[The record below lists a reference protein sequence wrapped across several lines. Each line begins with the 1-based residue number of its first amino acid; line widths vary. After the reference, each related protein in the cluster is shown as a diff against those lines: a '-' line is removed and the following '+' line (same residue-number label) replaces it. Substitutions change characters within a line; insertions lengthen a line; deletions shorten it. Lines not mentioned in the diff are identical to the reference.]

1 MPTKNMLTDIADKV
15 RSALGD
21 LKIQDATD
29 KQLSEKFV
37 LIYWMVGL
45 RPQHFP
51 TAEQDQF
58 LFNYLRSNFG
68 SRTTTELVLAFDRAI
83 NGVLDVDDV
92 KCYDQFTLEYFCR
105 IFNAYRK
112 WVFNLSKEIQK
123 PEEYKSLPMAET
135 TEQEMRED
143 IEYYLK
149 GDLNIKLIP
158 PYLYDYLERLNIH
171 KLSKEEK
178 IAVFDKAKIYR
189 KFELK
194 EFAQS
199 YDKGDIANYNYF
211 CHKLETGFEKDSQ
224 EMFHLKNLAKKMA
237 FIYYAK
243 NINAAKTKSSST
255 NNI

>member
-1 MPTKNMLTDIADKV
+1 MPTKNMLTVTVEKV
-15 RSALGD
+15 KEALSGT
-21 LKIQDATD
+21 KIEDATD
-29 KQLSEKFV
+29 KELSERFV
-37 LIYWMVGL
+37 LIYWMIGL

-51 TAEQDQF
+51 TAEQDKL
-58 LFNYLRSNFG
+58 LFNYIRINFAK
-68 SRTTTELVLAFDRAI
+68 RTTTELVLAFDRAI

-149 GDLNIKLIP
+149 GDLNIKFIP
-158 PYLYDYLERLNIH
+158 PYLYDYLERLNLH

-178 IAVFDKAKIYR
+178 IAVFDKAKNYR

-199 YDKGDIANYNYF
+199 YDKADIANYNYF

-224 EMFHLKNLAKKMA
+224 EMFNLKNLAKKMA
-237 FIYYAK
+237 FIDYAK
-243 NINAAKTKSSST
+243 NINASKAKS
-255 NNI
+255 

>member
-1 MPTKNMLTDIADKV
+1 MLTDTVNKVKEALSANKIADA
-15 RSALGD
+15 SD
-21 LKIQDATD
+21 HE
-29 KQLSEKFV
+29 LSEKFV
-37 LIYWMVGL
+37 LVYWMIGL

-58 LFNYLRSNFG
+58 LFNYIRVNFAK
-68 SRTTTELVLAFDRAI
+68 RTTSELVLAFDRAI
-83 NGVLDVDDV
+83 NGVLDVDDI

-112 WVFNLSKEIQK
+112 WVFNLSKEIEK
-123 PEEYKSLPMAET
+123 PQEYKSLPMAET

-143 IEYYLK
+143 IDYYLK
-149 GDLNIKLIP
+149 SDLNIRFIP

-178 IAVFDKAKIYR
+178 IAVFDKAKTYR

-199 YDKGDIANYNYF
+199 YTKEDIANYNYF
-211 CHKLETGFEKDSQ
+211 CHKLETGFDKDS
-224 EMFHLKNLAKKMA
+224 EELHYLKNLAKKMA
-237 FIYYAK
+237 FIDYAK
-243 NINAAKTKSSST
+243 NNNTSKTKS
-255 NNI
+255 

>member
-1 MPTKNMLTDIADKV
+1 MLTVTVDKV
-15 RSALGD
+15 KEALSGT
-21 LKIQDATD
+21 KIQDATD
-29 KQLSEKFV
+29 KELSERFV
-37 LIYWMVGL
+37 MIYWMIGL

-51 TAEQDQF
+51 SAEQDQF
-58 LFNYLRSNFG
+58 LFTYLRNNFG

-83 NGVLDVDDV
+83 NGVLDIDDV

-135 TEQEMRED
+135 TEQEMRDD
-143 IEYYLK
+143 INYYLK
-149 GDLNIKLIP
+149 SDLNIKFIP

-178 IAVFDKAKIYR
+178 IAVFDKAKNYR
-189 KFELK
+189 KYELK

-199 YDKGDIANYNYF
+199 YTKEDIANYNYF
-211 CHKLETGFEKDSQ
+211 CHKMETGFDNDSQ
-224 EMFHLKNLAKKMA
+224 ELHHLKNIAKKMA
-237 FIYYAK
+237 FIDYAK
-243 NINAAKTKSSST
+243 NYNASKAKS
-255 NNI
+255 

>member
-1 MPTKNMLTDIADKV
+1 MLTDIADKV
-15 RSALGD
+15 RDALGG
-21 LKIQDATD
+21 LKIKDATD
-29 KQLSEKFV
+29 KELSERFT
-37 LIYWMVGL
+37 LIYWMIGL

-51 TAEQDQF
+51 TPEQDKF
-58 LFNYLRSNFG
+58 LFSYIRDNFG
-68 SRTTTELVLAFDRAI
+68 SRTTTELILAFDRAI
-83 NGVLDVDDV
+83 NGVLDIDDV

-123 PEEYKSLPMAET
+123 PQEYKSLPMAET

-149 GDLNIKLIP
+149 SDLNIKLIP

-171 KLSKEEK
+171 KLSKDEK
-178 IAVFDKAKIYR
+178 IAVFDKAITYR